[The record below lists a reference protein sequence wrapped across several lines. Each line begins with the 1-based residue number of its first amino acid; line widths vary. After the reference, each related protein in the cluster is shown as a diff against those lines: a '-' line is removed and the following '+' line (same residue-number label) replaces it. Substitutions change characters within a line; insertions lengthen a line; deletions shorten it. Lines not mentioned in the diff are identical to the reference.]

1 MIRYLLKMER
11 HLINPTWYKISLK
24 QNWNVVS
31 FVPKNGLHPHLMYVH
46 WIIFIVILLSDSSKS
61 RKDDFENRL
70 HQKLNWRK
78 K

>member
-31 FVPKNGLHPHLMYVH
+31 FVPKNGLRPHVMYIH
-46 WIIFIVILLSDSSKS
+46 WIILIVILLRPKF
-61 RKDDFENRL
+61 RKDNFENRL